1 LRRAHDPVAVRMR
14 KGSREDRANCGRPE
28 IRRRS
33 AHGGHP
39 DAHFQGSMRYAPVP
53 IAHGADA
60 DRCVLEALAH
70 DQTPMLLLRAR
81 LRLAHSEWL
90 GRDCRVGDSQP
101 PLRGSRDALDAPGS
115 GLGGSEHDGPLRLGG
130 EEPGADAPRPRR
142 LLPEELP
149 RRRRFRT
156 ARSAGGCVYR
166 TGPSNRTSSGSCRSS
181 ASPRGLSLPAR
192 SA

>member
-1 LRRAHDPVAVRMR
+1 MRRAQDPVAVRMR
-14 KGSREDRANCGRPE
+14 KGSREDRSNSGRSE

-90 GRDCRVGDSQP
+90 GRDRRVGDSQP
-101 PLRGSRDALDAPGS
+101 PLRGSRDALDAL
-115 GLGGSEHDGPLRLGG
+115 GLRPWG
-130 EEPGADAPRPRR
+130 ERARRNFAPRGRG
-142 LLPEELP
+142 
-149 RRRRFRT
+149 
-156 ARSAGGCVYR
+156 AGGGR
-166 TGPSNRTSSGSCRSS
+166 PTPPTALTGRAAPQTALSNRAIGRRVCLSHRTV
-181 ASPRGLSLPAR
+181 ASHL
-192 SA
+192 